1 MSDVESV
8 LDIAQRIEGYFHRD
22 EGRLLYEV
30 AVLALRQLPNHAV
43 VELGSYCG
51 KSTVILGKAV
61 KSLGGTAKV
70 YAIDPHEGEMMFPE
84 GLQRHP
90 PTLGRFVASI
100 ASCDLEDVVELIQK
114 RSFEVAWDKPISLL
128 FIDALHDYENVSRD
142 FKHFAGSVVVG
153 GMVAFHD
160 YELND
165 HPGVTRR
172 VNELLSGPDF
182 VKERQVDSLIVLR
195 KRS

>member
-1 MSDVESV
+1 M
-8 LDIAQRIEGYFHRD
+8 AQGVEGYFHRD
-22 EGRLLYEV
+22 EGRLLFET
-30 AVLALRQLPNHAV
+30 AVSALTHFPDHAI

-61 KSLGGTAKV
+61 QWHGGHSKV

-90 PTLGRFVASI
+90 STLSRFMKNIDLCGVVA
-100 ASCDLEDVVELIQK
+100 AVKLIQK
-114 RSFEVAWDKPISLL
+114 RSFEVAWDKPIGLL

-142 FKHFAGSVVVG
+142 FKHFSGSIVG
-153 GMVAFHD
+153 GGRVAFHD

-172 VNELLSGPDF
+172 VNELLAGPDF
-182 VKERQVDSLIVLR
+182 IKEKQVDSLIVLR
-195 KRS
+195 KIR